1 MFSPQSSAHVSN
13 QESSRNV
20 SLTRSP
26 ATFAQNVLGSLHL
39 VRQLFAY
46 YANWRSAS
54 RVFDEELD
62 LTLDRAAL
70 LSEKSFE
77 KTSDS
82 QK

>member
-1 MFSPQSSAHVSN
+1 MFLPQSSAQV
-13 QESSRNV
+13 SSRAL
-20 SLTRSP
+20 SHTPSRARSP
-26 ATFAQNVLGSLHL
+26 ITLAQNVLGSLHL

-62 LTLDRAAL
+62 VTLNRAAF

-77 KTSDS
+77 KLPDT
-82 QK
+82 QA